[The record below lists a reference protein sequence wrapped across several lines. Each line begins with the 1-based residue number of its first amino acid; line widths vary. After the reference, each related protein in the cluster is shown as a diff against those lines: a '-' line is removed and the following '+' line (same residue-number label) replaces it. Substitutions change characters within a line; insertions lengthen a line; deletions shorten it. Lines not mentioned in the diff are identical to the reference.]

1 MANTYRFKTIMVH
14 DYDRHKFTCMRDR
27 CAKAAGVRV
36 TDKDLYAAIADSMN
50 PAMVEELVVA
60 RAKEVVALRAQAK
73 LEKLPYVLVIGDDDV
88 AHATVG
94 VNPRGGEVERN
105 VAFESF
111 VERLAADVAGHS

>member
-73 LEKLPYVLVIGDDDV
+73 LEKLQAKVNAKLEALNQAAEPEELEDEASEEV
-88 AHATVG
+88 AV
-94 VNPRGGEVERN
+94 
-105 VAFESF
+105 
-111 VERLAADVAGHS
+111 

>member
-73 LEKLPYVLVIGDDDV
+73 LEKLQAKVNAKLEALKAAEPEELEDEASEEV
-88 AHATVG
+88 AV
-94 VNPRGGEVERN
+94 
-105 VAFESF
+105 
-111 VERLAADVAGHS
+111 